1 MLHNLGTLVRL
12 LVVRAWRSL
21 SVDATT
27 IAIGAMGILMLCT
40 VYIVLNTTVCS
51 VSDLC
56 VVQCS
61 SFVDLLLDK
70 VKGVHLSSPEVRDF
84 SPVPSVVCV
93 PVEITFWYMILDG
106 LYQF

>member
-1 MLHNLGTLVRL
+1 MPHNLGTLVRL

-40 VYIVLNTTVCS
+40 VYIILNTTVCS

-56 VVQCS
+56 IVQCS
-61 SFVDLLLDK
+61 SFVDLLFDE

-93 PVEITFWYMILDG
+93 PVKLTFWYRFPYG
-106 LYQF
+106 LY